1 MDLNL
6 RNATLDDSSL
16 LLAWRNSPDARKF
29 SSSTEEI
36 SLKSHK
42 AWLNRRIARLYNEPF
57 WIIELSHQP
66 VGFIRLDLKRFSDST
81 FVISIL
87 IDNDFR
93 GAGIG
98 QAALKLMQDSLGG
111 SGRFRVLAK
120 VHKNNAASKS
130 LFEKSG
136 FTISQDG
143 SDFLEY
149 ELTQ

>member
-1 MDLNL
+1 MDLIL
-6 RNATLDDSSL
+6 RNARLDDSTL

-36 SLKSHK
+36 SLESHR
-42 AWLNRRIARLYNEPF
+42 AWLKQRIARQDNEPF
-57 WIIELSHQP
+57 WIIELSHQL

-98 QAALKLMQDSLGG
+98 QAALKLMQNSLGD
-111 SGRFRVLAK
+111 SRRFRVLAK
-120 VHKNNAASKS
+120 VHKNNIASKS

-136 FTISQDG
+136 FTVSEIG
-143 SDFLEY
+143 LDFLEY